1 MKADRHGIS
10 RLLQTLLNHD
20 RSEEMPDSCEA
31 RRSRGRWYEEVWL
44 RAGSGAV
51 PGGVVD
57 GGSKICENFD
67 KDAAEVHLAFFTAF
81 DGGSGEEDEGEEDK
95 GEEDKGE
102 KSLSWPAEEEVDA

>member
-1 MKADRHGIS
+1 
-10 RLLQTLLNHD
+10 
-20 RSEEMPDSCEA
+20 MPDSCEA

-81 DGGSGEEDEGEEDK
+81 DGGGEEEDK
-95 GEEDKGE
+95 EEEDKGE